1 MRRGRFSVTL
11 DRIEDGRAVLL
22 LDEDASVDILVPMY
36 LLPEGAREGEILIID
51 IKRESG
57 DAEEEAKRIIESL
70 GRLKPPGE

>member
-11 DRIEDGRAVLL
+11 DRIEDGLAFLL
-22 LDEDASVDILVPMY
+22 LDEDASVGISMPMY
-36 LLPEGAREGEILIID
+36 LLPEGTKEGEGLIID

-70 GRLKPPGE
+70 GRLKRPGE